1 MEICRGLRMF
11 GTWNSEKRW
20 MEIWDGRF
28 MKCYAVMSCEM
39 SAFHVGCPKIWCG
52 SFWNAVCVLKMWAM
66 GKDVT
71 SSVRALTAE
80 VRAYRQEAEDT
91 AGVEFLAEPN
101 VVMLLVLLLEEI
113 QRQLIDSLSHYY
125 RVLYIPGGAGF
136 LPSTVSPPNACSTR
150 IFMCQLSINQVHL
163 TRQ

>member
-1 MEICRGLRMF
+1 MF
-11 GTWNSEKRW
+11 GTWNSEK
-20 MEIWDGRF
+20 DGWRF
-28 MKCYAVMSCEM
+28 EMVDSWNVNAVMSCEM

-52 SFWNAVCVLKMWAM
+52 SFWNAVCVLIMWAM
-66 GKDVT
+66 GKDLT
-71 SSVRALTAE
+71 SSVRALTAD
-80 VRAYRQEAEDT
+80 VRACRQEAEDT
-91 AGVEFLAEPN
+91 GVEFLAEPN